1 MTPPTTLK
9 DLLNKRVSRK
19 QFLLT
24 LGLGVVSIFGFST
37 LLHFITGKQIPSH
50 ISTSSHTPSKT
61 SKRPAV
67 ATSNSNTSNTTGQSA
82 SSSGSSASSSQSS
95 GLSTNI
101 NNSSTTSEK
110 STVVLDTTASDIA
123 PLGTQGA
130 GSVGKAADAGHIHQ
144 LPRLDQV
151 AAPTADVSLN
161 NEKLTNVASPTNA
174 SDAANKQYVD
184 MQLGLTIA
192 LG

>member
-1 MTPPTTLK
+1 MTRLPTVGGDSGNWGTVLNDFLDVSHNADGTLESGIVADTQVASGAAINPTK
-9 DLLNKRVSRK
+9 INGTAEVQTNKSTDGTMAADSD
-19 QFLLT
+19 T
-24 LGLGVVSIFGFST
+24 LYPTQKAV
-37 LLHFITGKQIPSH
+37 
-50 ISTSSHTPSKT
+50 KT
-61 SKRPAV
+61 YA
-67 ATSNSNTSNTTGQSA
+67 NT
-82 SSSGSSASSSQSS
+82 
-95 GLSTNI
+95 
-101 NNSSTTSEK
+101 K

-123 PLGTQGA
+123 PLGTQAA

-184 MQLGLTIA
+184 MLLGLTIA